1 MLKNSVIH
9 NLYITIYT
17 HICIIKTY
25 LFNGDILKKTK
36 IFFINGIILTLTSL
50 VMKSIGMVFSLYVSN
65 KIGSE
70 AIGIFSLV
78 MSVYMFLVVV
88 ATSGLN
94 IACTCIVSEQ
104 FAKSNFLDGLKAVK
118 SCILFGLLLGIGT
131 SFIVLIFA
139 NIISKIWLKSMIS
152 SIPLYIISIGLPFIS
167 MSSVINGYFSAVRKG
182 YKSAI
187 SQVFELI
194 IKIIVTV
201 VLLLSSSN
209 PNVELICIYLILANV
224 ISEICSCILLIIL
237 YKKDISK
244 YTSRGIT
251 QITFKKRIFKI
262 AFPVSITS
270 YIRSG
275 LSTLKQFIIPNRL
288 LLYGLSYSMALSE
301 YGKISGM
308 TMAILTFPNVFIM
321 SFSNLLIPEF
331 SSLAAQKHKKRI
343 LEVCKKV
350 FSVTSLFSIAFV
362 IIFYVLSSEISL
374 MIFKNLDCTEY
385 IKILSPVILFIYTDN
400 ILDSILKGLNKQ
412 VNVMSCNI
420 LDLILTIIILYF
432 SLPVLGLT
440 GYLLGI
446 MISEIFNFCVSY
458 FHLYRTTN
466 FKIPLLL
473 TLCYV
478 LFAIIGFYN
487 IF

>member
-1 MLKNSVIH
+1 MR
-9 NLYITIYT
+9 
-17 HICIIKTY
+17 
-25 LFNGDILKKTK
+25 KTK
-36 IFFINGIILTLTSL
+36 IFFINGIVLTVTSL
-50 VMKSIGMVFSLYVSN
+50 IMKSIGMVFNLYISN

-78 MSVYMFLVVV
+78 MSVYMFLVVI
-88 ATSGLN
+88 ATSGLS

-104 FAKSNFLDGLKAVK
+104 FAKGNFFDGLKAVK
-118 SCILFGLLLGIGT
+118 SCLLFSLLLGLG
-131 SFIVLIFA
+131 SSLVVLLFA
-139 NIISKIWLKSMIS
+139 NIISRVWLKSMIS
-152 SIPLYIISIGLPFIS
+152 SIPLYIISIGLPFIGI
-167 MSSVINGYFSAVRKG
+167 SSVINGYFSAVRKG
-182 YKSAI
+182 YKSAVA
-187 SQVFELI
+187 QVFELI

-201 VLLLSSSN
+201 ILLNASSN
-209 PNVELICIYLILANV
+209 PNVESICIYLILANV
-224 ISEICSCILLIIL
+224 ISEICSCILMIIL
-237 YKKDISK
+237 YRKDIIK
-244 YTSRGIT
+244 YTSRAIT

-301 YGKISGM
+301 YGKINGM
-308 TMAILTFPNVFIM
+308 TMAVLTFPNVFIT

-331 SSLAAQKHKKRI
+331 SSLAAQKYKKRI

-350 FSVTSLFSIAFV
+350 FDATSLFSIAFTV
-362 IIFYVLSSEISL
+362 IFYIFSDKISL
-374 MIFKNLDCTEY
+374 MIFKNLECAEY

-400 ILDSILKGLNKQ
+400 ILDSMLKGLNKQ
-412 VNVMSCNI
+412 VNVMTCNI
-420 LDLILTIIILYF
+420 IDLILTIGILYF
-432 SLPVLGLT
+432 TLPILGLT
-440 GYLLGI
+440 GYLLAI
-446 MISEIFNFCVSY
+446 MISEIFNFLVSY
-458 FHLYRTTN
+458 FHLYKATN
-466 FKIPLLL
+466 FKIPLSL

>member
-1 MLKNSVIH
+1 M
-9 NLYITIYT
+9 
-17 HICIIKTY
+17 IKTY
-25 LFNGDILKKTK
+25 LFNGDILRKTK

-78 MSVYMFLVVV
+78 MSVYMFLVVI
-88 ATSGLN
+88 ATSGLS

-104 FAKSNFLDGLKAVK
+104 FAKENFLDGLKAVK

-139 NIISKIWLKSMIS
+139 NAISKIWLKSMIS

-167 MSSVINGYFSAVRKG
+167 ISSVINGYFSAVRKG
-182 YKSAI
+182 YKSAV
-187 SQVFELI
+187 SQIFELI

-201 VLLLSSSN
+201 ILLASSST
-209 PNVELICIYLILANV
+209 PNVESICIYLILANV
-224 ISEICSCILLIIL
+224 ISEICSCILMIIL
-237 YKKDISK
+237 YRKDISI
-244 YTSRGIT
+244 YTSRKIT

-308 TMAILTFPNVFIM
+308 TMAVLTFPNVFIT

-331 SSLAAQKHKKRI
+331 SSLAAQKYKKRI

-350 FSVTSLFSIAFV
+350 FIATSLFSIALV
-362 IIFYVLSSEISL
+362 IIFYVFSDKISL
-374 MIFKNLDCTEY
+374 MIFKNLECATY
-385 IKILSPVILFIYTDN
+385 IKFLSPVILFIYTDN
-400 ILDSILKGLNKQ
+400 ILDNMLKGLNKQ
-412 VNVMSCNI
+412 VNVMVCNI
-420 LDLILTIIILYF
+420 IDLILTIGILYF
-432 SLPVLGLT
+432 TLPILGLT
-440 GYLLGI
+440 GYLLAI

-458 FHLYRTTN
+458 FHLYKATN
-466 FKIPLLL
+466 FKIPLSL
-473 TLCYV
+473 TFCYV
-478 LFAIIGFYN
+478 LFALIAFYN
-487 IF
+487 IVIIYH